1 MSVTIKQIAERT
13 GLSIPT
19 VGNVLGRASARYS
32 EQTRRK
38 VFAAVREM
46 GYRPNASARAIRQ
59 GKIGCAALVLSRG
72 HLETVSHL
80 PIGLLD
86 GVDEELLQHNMHL
99 SVSLLS
105 DEELSND
112 EFIPKVLRE
121 YVADGMIV
129 NYTHHIPARMLELI
143 DAHHTPAVWTNA
155 KLPCD
160 CVHPDDRGAAH
171 AATAALIARG
181 HRRIGLVHLMLS
193 DVRPGLTFEQ
203 LRPHAHYSL
212 DDRIEGYSGAMNAA
226 GLSPR
231 VWYDNRL
238 VLPADTL
245 KECISALSGPDRP
258 TAMIA
263 YSENEVTPILFAATQ
278 LGLSIPG
285 DLVVLQFSPID
296 QIIVGIRV
304 PAIKIPTAEVGRRAV
319 RMLLRKISA
328 PDEMC
333 EREAVAFESLADDA
347 VVPVKSGAQ
356 RKAGRGSS
364 R

>member
-32 EQTRRK
+32 DETRRK
-38 VFAAVREM
+38 VFAAVEEM

-59 GKIGCAALVLSRG
+59 GKIGCAALVLSHG
-72 HLETVSHL
+72 GLQTVSHL

-105 DEELSND
+105 DEQLSND
-112 EFIPKVLRE
+112 DFIPKVLRE

-155 KLPCD
+155 KLPWD
-160 CVHPDDRGAAH
+160 CVHPDDRAAAH
-171 AATAALIARG
+171 AATAALIAHG
-181 HRRIGLVHLMLS
+181 HRRIDLVHLIIA
-193 DVRPGLTFEQ
+193 DVHPGLAFEQ
-203 LRPHAHYSL
+203 LRSDAHYSIN
-212 DDRIEGYSGAMNAA
+212 DRIEGYSSAMNAA
-226 GLSPR
+226 GLSPCVR
-231 VWYDNRL
+231 YDDRF
-238 VLPADTL
+238 VPPADTV
-245 KECISALSGPDRP
+245 KECVSALSAPHRP

-285 DLVVLQFSPID
+285 DLVLLQFSPID
-296 QIIVGIRV
+296 QIIAGIRV

-319 RMLLRKISA
+319 RMLLRKIST
-328 PDEMC
+328 PDKLC
-333 EREAVAFESLADDA
+333 EREAVAFEPLEDDA
-347 VVPVKSGAQ
+347 VAPAKSGA
-356 RKAGRGSS
+356 
-364 R
+364 